1 MMGLLCS
8 NDTSWGAAG
17 PWSCSFSPPPRD
29 VVSPR
34 EMGGVSM
41 SRWKTPKEP
50 RGWPLG
56 TTLLR
61 RDLRRV
67 SECEGLRH
75 LAWKD
80 SRLLNSWNLSRFVA
94 GRVVC
99 LGAGLFRA
107 GVLSPGLRMG
117 SRDHPKIVQNCA
129 WGVARLSSDFKSRI
143 QNRSRNVE

>member
-1 MMGLLCS
+1 MIPPGGLQGP
-8 NDTSWGAAG
+8 GAAASAHL
-17 PWSCSFSPPPRD
+17 PETWYHQ
-29 VVSPR
+29 
-34 EMGGVSM
+34 EKWGGVSM

-117 SRDHPKIVQNCA
+117 SRDHPQIVQNCA

-143 QNRSRNVE
+143 QNRSGNVE